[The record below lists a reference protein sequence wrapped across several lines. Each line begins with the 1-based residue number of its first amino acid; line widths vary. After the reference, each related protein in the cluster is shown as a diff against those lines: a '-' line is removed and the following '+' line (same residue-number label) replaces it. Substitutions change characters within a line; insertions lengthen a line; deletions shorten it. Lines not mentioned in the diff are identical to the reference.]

1 MFIPRKNRKD
11 TSTAAKQFANYL
23 FGVEKRPFQLS
34 TLPSSDEE
42 VLGATMNPTSDSTK
56 SNSTRRQ
63 MEEFQK
69 VLTMA
74 ARVTSSATSPTP
86 SASAST
92 SSSITPRE
100 VLVRSPEDGYLHPEV
115 GIDEELERL
124 LNEHPGLYM
133 DDDKTMASTP
143 SPPVIKR

>member
-1 MFIPRKNRKD
+1 MN
-11 TSTAAKQFANYL
+11 
-23 FGVEKRPFQLS
+23 
-34 TLPSSDEE
+34 
-42 VLGATMNPTSDSTK
+42 NPTSDSIK

-86 SASAST
+86 SASASASAST
-92 SSSITPRE
+92 SSSVTPRE

>member
-1 MFIPRKNRKD
+1 
-11 TSTAAKQFANYL
+11 
-23 FGVEKRPFQLS
+23 
-34 TLPSSDEE
+34 
-42 VLGATMNPTSDSTK
+42 
-56 SNSTRRQ
+56 

>member
-1 MFIPRKNRKD
+1 MKF
-11 TSTAAKQFANYL
+11 STIL
-23 FGVEKRPFQLS
+23 
-34 TLPSSDEE
+34 SSDVE
-42 VLGATMNPTSDSTK
+42 VLGATMNPNSDCIK

-86 SASAST
+86 SASASAST
-92 SSSITPRE
+92 SSSVTPRE

>member
-1 MFIPRKNRKD
+1 
-11 TSTAAKQFANYL
+11 
-23 FGVEKRPFQLS
+23 
-34 TLPSSDEE
+34 
-42 VLGATMNPTSDSTK
+42 MNPNSDCIK

-74 ARVTSSATSPTP
+74 ARVTSSANSPTP
-86 SASAST
+86 SASASAST
-92 SSSITPRE
+92 SSSVTPRE

-133 DDDKTMASTP
+133 DDEKTMASTP